1 MTIVPPRAAPSL
13 VGAALPLLVAGLLA
27 ALAPRPHLDN
37 RPTVW
42 FPSSDPSLARWRDLV
57 ADFGGDE
64 VVCLVVEG
72 GDALG
77 ALRLAVDLGQALA
90 DDPAVASVTGPGTA
104 FAREAEVLLDPDL
117 GGLDNLRFV
126 GFAFD
131 GPLNRALCLWERDPA
146 RASTYCGLRPGEA
159 AERAAFVTRLEPFR
173 ARAAAE
179 GRRLLV
185 AGHPVLNLALDE
197 AARDVERRA
206 MPLLVGVCVVVLV
219 LALGSPRRAAAL
231 LAPVGLGVLATD
243 GLLGLAGATSNLI
256 VAIVKPLL
264 FVLWLAAGFH
274 VVVAYGHAR
283 AEGVAPWPAARRA
296 RSEKLW
302 PTVLAAL
309 TTAIGMG
316 SLIAS
321 DVAPIRAFGV
331 HAAACVL
338 LGLPLVLAT
347 LPVALALLDRRAGA
361 PGPGDPGEADPAR
374 DPLGRACVALV
385 RSGHAHPAAWLAGS
399 VALGACGLGGALSL
413 HPQPHALE
421 YFRPEHPMR
430 RDHDALVQG
439 GTPLASIEAL
449 VTLPTPLGEDPA
461 ALARLDAFARDAA
474 GVPGVRAVVGP
485 PLFLREASHRTARVD
500 ALPAGL
506 LVPDILRR
514 QAAAFA
520 GFLAEGGRRV
530 RLSLACDEVD
540 PAAYDAACAALE
552 AAFVRAFPAAGP
564 VAEPSGDPA
573 ASPAPRLELTGSY
586 GLLLSTQR
594 ALLGTL
600 RDSLLGT
607 ALLMQVVLVLVLRS
621 VRLGLAALPPNAVP
635 VAAIFAVMWAAGL
648 PLDVGTSMTAAIAL
662 GIAVDGT
669 LHFLH
674 AWRAGD
680 LDGTARTT
688 GRAVVLTAL
697 VVGLGFLALTGSEFG
712 PTRHFGL
719 LCAVAMAA
727 ALVGDLLVLPA
738 TLRVLGGPG
747 AGAPP
752 APA

>member
-1 MTIVPPRAAPSL
+1 MTKVPPRAAL
-13 VGAALPLLVAGLLA
+13 LGAGLPLVVVGLLA
-27 ALAPRPHLDN
+27 ALAPRPRLDN

-42 FPSSDPSLARWRDLV
+42 FPSSDPSLARWRGLV

-77 ALRLAVDLGQALA
+77 ALRLAADLGQALA
-90 DDPAVASVTGPGTA
+90 ADPAVAAVTGPGTA

-131 GPLNRALCLWERDPA
+131 GPLNRALRLWERDPA
-146 RASTYCGLRPGEA
+146 RASLYCGLRPGEA
-159 AERAAFVTRLEPFR
+159 AERAALVARLEPFR

-197 AARDVERRA
+197 AARDVERQA
-206 MPLLVGVCVVVLV
+206 MPLLVGTCVVVLV

-243 GLLGLAGATSNLI
+243 GLLGLAGGTSNLI

-283 AEGVAPWPAARRA
+283 AEGLAPWPAARRA

-316 SLIAS
+316 SLVAS
-321 DVAPIRAFGV
+321 DVAPIRAFGQ

-338 LGLPLVLAT
+338 LGLPLVLGT
-347 LPVALALLDRRAGA
+347 LPVALALLDPRADA
-361 PGPGDPGEADPAR
+361 GDPADPARVTSAPRSAPAR

-385 RSGHAHPAAWLAGS
+385 RSGHAHPAAWLVGCA
-399 VALGACGLGGALSL
+399 ALGACGLGGALSL
-413 HPQPHALE
+413 RPQPHALD

-430 RDHDALVQG
+430 RDHDALVRG

-449 VTLPTPLGEDPA
+449 VTLPAPLGEDPA
-461 ALARLDAFARDAA
+461 ALARLDAFAREAA

-485 PLFLREASHRTARVD
+485 PLLLREASHRTARVD
-500 ALPAGL
+500 ALPADL

-552 AAFVRAFPAAGP
+552 AAFARAFPGP
-564 VAEPSGDPA
+564 EPPGDPA
-573 ASPAPRLELTGSY
+573 AARLELTGSY

-738 TLRVLGGPG
+738 TLRALGGPG